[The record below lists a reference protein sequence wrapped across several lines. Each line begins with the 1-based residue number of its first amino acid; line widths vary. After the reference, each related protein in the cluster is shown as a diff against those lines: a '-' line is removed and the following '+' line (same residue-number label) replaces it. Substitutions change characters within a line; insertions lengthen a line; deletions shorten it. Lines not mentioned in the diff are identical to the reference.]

1 MKYKTLDNLFFSFL
15 EEEGVSDVDA
25 AFDVTF
31 PARKAFLVNRFNIEN
46 STYKRAVMVLTRSC
60 LPVSPNSFS
69 TKRARRRCWSELLL
83 NQAGQVALL
92 FRSPLETLSLSQPSG
107 PRWHCWSGLPHA
119 DVLDLLVA

>member
-1 MKYKTLDNLFFSFL
+1 MCCFIKSWRNQFKIKRRSHIGCRIKLRQKNLFFSFL

-69 TKRARRRCWSELLL
+69 LY
-83 NQAGQVALL
+83 
-92 FRSPLETLSLSQPSG
+92 LSLFLS
-107 PRWHCWSGLPHA
+107 
-119 DVLDLLVA
+119 LLHKSTLTHTHTLLIQNPQHQKH